1 MGFEH
6 GRMTKAR
13 NRQSLANSLYR
24 LAIVAVSSTAIGVGG
39 AASLAAQ
46 EKDES
51 PKNTGKPTAN
61 GTANSTPA
69 TDDRSPVT
77 KPAVKGR
84 LPNYYAKLGVS
95 NDQRKEIY
103 TIQARLRLQIA
114 ALEKQ
119 IVQLKLEESR
129 QVEAVLNDDQR
140 QMLEKLQAAAR
151 ERRISRKGSTSR
163 D

>member
-6 GRMTKAR
+6 GRGATSR
-13 NRQSLANSLYR
+13 DRQSLSKSLYR
-24 LAIVAVSSTAIGVGG
+24 LAIVAVSSTAIGIGG
-39 AASLAAQ
+39 TASLAAQ
-46 EKDES
+46 EQKE
-51 PKNTGKPTAN
+51 PPTKTGKSTAS
-61 GTANSTPA
+61 GTVQSTPA
-69 TDDRSPVT
+69 SDDRTPVT

-84 LPNYYAKLGVS
+84 LPNNYAKLGVS
-95 NDQRKEIY
+95 TDQRKEIY

-129 QVEAVLNDDQR
+129 QVQAVLNDEQR
-140 QMLEKLQAAAR
+140 QMLEKLEAAAR
-151 ERRISRKGSTSR
+151 ERRVSRKGLTSR